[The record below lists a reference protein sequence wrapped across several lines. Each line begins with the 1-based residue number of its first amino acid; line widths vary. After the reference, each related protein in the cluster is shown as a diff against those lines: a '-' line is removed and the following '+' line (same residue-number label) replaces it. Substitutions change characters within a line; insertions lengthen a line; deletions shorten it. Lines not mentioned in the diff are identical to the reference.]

1 MNEIRTGEQE
11 AAEDVYFGQVVA
23 NWARWYIIGAGIVLV
38 LWTATEPTKLVVGI
52 IPVVILMAIN
62 FYLHGRSFAEK
73 PANRAMITLT
83 SVLDIALITVVVLF
97 WPGSAGIKSVFF
109 VMYYPVVLAFAFI
122 MPPKITIAYTVLAVA
137 AYAGASIA
145 ADTAL
150 LTDVVAI
157 ESLVTRAITLAAMGA
172 LGTYYWRT
180 QRNRRRAAAAATTAE
195 A

>member
-1 MNEIRTGEQE
+1 MNDIRTGAQE

-23 NWARWYIIGAGIVLV
+23 NWARWFIIGAGIVLV
-38 LWTATEPTKLVVGI
+38 LWTATEPTRLVVGI

-97 WPGSAGIKSVFF
+97 WPGAAEIKSVFF
-109 VMYYPVVLAFAFI
+109 VMYYPVILAFAFI
-122 MPPKITIAYTVLAVA
+122 MPPKVTLAYTVLAVA

-145 ADTAL
+145 ADPGLVTN
-150 LTDVVAI
+150 VVEI
-157 ESLVTRAITLAAMGA
+157 ESLVTRVITLAAMGA

-180 QRNRRRAAAAATTAE
+180 QRNRRRAAATAAAAGT
-195 A
+195 